1 MVMSSLP
8 ARTRIFAVGE
18 VRLKPL
24 TPNTRD
30 NAPRRDFLVAELP
43 FGIGHK
49 PLRHEQTPRTEMPP
63 MLINNK
69 PYSLSR
75 SHVVVEHGHVTLMV
89 RDVRSYLCNEVN
101 GERIGE
107 DNTLNAMVLRMGE
120 NAAAAGGQGAPFG
133 FLVEIL
139 P

>member
-24 TPNTRD
+24 MPDTRD
-30 NAPRRDFLVAELP
+30 NAPRRDLLVAEFP

-63 MLINNK
+63 MLIDNK
-69 PYSLSR
+69 PHSLSR

-89 RDVRSYLCNEVN
+89 RDVRCYLCNEVN
-101 GERIGE
+101 GERIWE

-120 NAAAAGGQGAPFG
+120 NGAAACGHGALFQ
-133 FLVEIL
+133 FLIKIL